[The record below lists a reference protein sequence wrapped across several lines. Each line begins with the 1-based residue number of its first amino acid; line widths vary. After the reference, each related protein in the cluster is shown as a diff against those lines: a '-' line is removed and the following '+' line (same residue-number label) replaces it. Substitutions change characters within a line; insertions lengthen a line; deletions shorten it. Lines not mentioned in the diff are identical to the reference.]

1 MLLTLES
8 DVKNEHLILVYNSS
22 DHKAKSFACFDI
34 FPVTIKL
41 FNTLFIFLILYIIY
55 SLIIISMPPSSLF
68 SLIPSRNFDVQK
80 TCSIPSVFPIQS
92 SLNQAQKCTILLLVS
107 NAQVWRKRMTT
118 STINLNHFAGKPD
131 VNLNLNR

>member
-92 SLNQAQKCTILLLVS
+92 SLN
-107 NAQVWRKRMTT
+107 
-118 STINLNHFAGKPD
+118 
-131 VNLNLNR
+131 